1 MCQALCATCAN
12 DRTIKAGG
20 AFLESKASALTDPGT
35 APGYRLRAW
44 TVRFTID
51 YRKPHP
57 NGHPMQTVDLKI
69 TLSDQVAREAQ
80 EAGLLTERGIKRLIE
95 DAIRREAGTKLL
107 DAMRRLRDARLPPL
121 TEDEIVA
128 EVAAVRAWRRRA

>member
-1 MCQALCATCAN
+1 MCQALRATCAN
-12 DRTIKAGG
+12 DGTIKARG
-20 AFLESKASALTDPGT
+20 ALLESKASALADPGT

-44 TVRFTID
+44 TGRATID
-51 YRKPHP
+51 YRQPYP

>member
-1 MCQALCATCAN
+1 
-12 DRTIKAGG
+12 
-20 AFLESKASALTDPGT
+20 
-35 APGYRLRAW
+35 
-44 TVRFTID
+44 
-51 YRKPHP
+51 
-57 NGHPMQTVDLKI
+57 MQTVDLKI